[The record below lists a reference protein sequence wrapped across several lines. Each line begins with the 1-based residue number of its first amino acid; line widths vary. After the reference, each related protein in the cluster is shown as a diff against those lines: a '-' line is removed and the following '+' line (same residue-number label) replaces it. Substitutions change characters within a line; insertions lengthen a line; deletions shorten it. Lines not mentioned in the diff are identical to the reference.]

1 MSKGSVL
8 MDGITTKFFSDL
20 LAIIIIDLVLAGDN
34 AILIGM
40 AARNLPKS
48 QQRRVIFLGTLG
60 AIIVRAFA
68 TLVVVWLLKI
78 PGLLVGGGLLLI
90 WIAYGLLTEKN
101 EHTQVEAGQSMWAAI
116 RTIIVADAV
125 MGLDNVLA
133 VAGAAS
139 GSFMLVI
146 TGLVISVPVVV
157 WGSTIVLKFIERYPV
172 IMYVGAGVLALT
184 AGKMITSEPFL
195 HPFFSVTPGIKWLV
209 IGLII
214 GGVLFVGGKRRQ
226 TEN

>member
-1 MSKGSVL
+1 
-8 MDGITTKFFSDL
+8 MDGATTKFFSDL

-60 AIIVRAFA
+60 AIIVRAIA

-78 PGLLVGGGLLLI
+78 PGLLLAGGLLLI

-195 HPFFSVTPGIKWLV
+195 HPFLSVTPVIKWLV
-209 IGLII
+209 ISLII

-226 TEN
+226 TDN